1 MRHAVFVGVF
11 LLIAVTTHAQS
22 DEALIAEATS
32 PLPDQLRDGATVV
45 ITDSDGN
52 RTVLREG
59 TNAFVCSPDDP
70 APGFRVGCT
79 DGSLTRSGAVPTA
92 LTQYGTL
99 RGQGLSENEI
109 LTAISAGV
117 EAGTIAP
124 IPAGAMHFILSGPD
138 KDQVELLIVI
148 RLPDATEGSTGLST
162 ESSADQAWL
171 MFPGTHQ
178 AHVMI
183 GSPPY
188 GWSPNK

>member
-1 MRHAVFVGVF
+1 M
-11 LLIAVTTHAQS
+11 
-22 DEALIAEATS
+22 
-32 PLPDQLRDGATVV
+32 
-45 ITDSDGN
+45 
-52 RTVLREG
+52 
-59 TNAFVCSPDDP
+59 
-70 APGFRVGCT
+70 GCT

-99 RGQGLSENEI
+99 RGQGLSEDEI
-109 LTAISAGV
+109 LTTISAGV

-138 KDQVELLIVI
+138 KAQVELLIVI

-188 GWSPNK
+188 GWSLNK

>member
-1 MRHAVFVGVF
+1 MHRWELDPERRCADSVDAVRHATWPGSFRR
-11 LLIAVTTHAQS
+11 
-22 DEALIAEATS
+22 
-32 PLPDQLRDGATVV
+32 RDR
-45 ITDSDGN
+45 D
-52 RTVLREG
+52 
-59 TNAFVCSPDDP
+59 
-70 APGFRVGCT
+70 
-79 DGSLTRSGAVPTA
+79 
-92 LTQYGTL
+92 
-99 RGQGLSENEI
+99 
-109 LTAISAGV
+109 AISAGV

-138 KDQVELLIVI
+138 RDQVELLIVI